1 MKTENKFAFLTAIFV
16 IALGASNII
25 ASKVVTIFGFSAP
38 AGIIVYP
45 LTFMV
50 TDVVSEAFGKKKA
63 QWVVWT
69 GFAMMLL
76 LLTIIKAAVLLP
88 SASFYK
94 GQQAFQSIFN
104 ASFRIILASL
114 AAYIVSQSC
123 DITLFHFL
131 RKLTNVRFLWLR
143 NNAATMTSQL
153 IDTILF
159 ILIAF
164 YGVYD
169 FQVCLRL
176 IGGQVLFKFLF
187 AILDTPFVYIGVWWA
202 KGEK

>member
-1 MKTENKFAFLTAIFV
+1 MKIENKFAFLTAIFV

-69 GFAMMLL
+69 GFTMMLL
-76 LLTIIKAAVLLP
+76 LLAIIKVAVLLP
-88 SASFYK
+88 PASFYA

-143 NNAATMTSQL
+143 NNASTMASQL

-169 FQVCLRL
+169 FQVCLQL

-187 AILDTPFVYIGVWWA
+187 AIIDTPFVYIGVWWA

>member
-16 IALGASNII
+16 IALGASNVI
-25 ASKVVTIFGFSAP
+25 ASKVVTIFGFAAP

-69 GFAMMLL
+69 GFVMMLL
-76 LLTIIKAAVLLP
+76 LLAIIKIAVLLP
-88 SASFYK
+88 PASFYT

-123 DITLFHFL
+123 DIALFHFL
-131 RKLTNVRFLWLR
+131 RRLTNMRFLWLR
-143 NNAATMTSQL
+143 NNASTMISQL
-153 IDTILF
+153 VDTIIF

-169 FQVCLRL
+169 FQVCLQL

-202 KGEK
+202 KGE

>member
-25 ASKVVTIFGFSAP
+25 ASKVVTIFGFAAP

-76 LLTIIKAAVLLP
+76 LLAIIKIAVLLP
-88 SASFYK
+88 PASFYT
-94 GQQAFQSIFN
+94 GQKAFQSIFN

-123 DITLFHFL
+123 DIALFHFL
-131 RKLTNVRFLWLR
+131 RRLTNMRFLWLR
-143 NNAATMTSQL
+143 NNASTMISQL
-153 IDTILF
+153 VDTIIF

-164 YGVYD
+164 YGVYN
-169 FQVCLRL
+169 FQVCLQL

-202 KGEK
+202 KGE